1 MRFLATLPIL
11 LTIGGMAMAA
21 DCDTKPGQKTFTNKC
36 GICHVAEEGA
46 TPTVGPSL
54 RRVVGRDIGKADG
67 FPYSEVMANA
77 KGQWT
82 EAGLDEF
89 LASPQ
94 KAFPG
99 NAMPFEGL
107 KSAAERQKLIC
118 YLSSLN

>member
-1 MRFLATLPIL
+1 MCIRDSVYTQAEDDAVMVTARFLVGSNADDAATRVNERLSANMDKLPVGVQPPRVTVRGISDVPIVV
-11 LTIGGMAMAA
+11 LTVAP
-21 DCDTKPGQKTFTNKC
+21 KP
-36 GICHVAEEGA
+36 
-46 TPTVGPSL
+46 
-54 RRVVGRDIGKADG
+54 D
-67 FPYSEVMANA
+67 A